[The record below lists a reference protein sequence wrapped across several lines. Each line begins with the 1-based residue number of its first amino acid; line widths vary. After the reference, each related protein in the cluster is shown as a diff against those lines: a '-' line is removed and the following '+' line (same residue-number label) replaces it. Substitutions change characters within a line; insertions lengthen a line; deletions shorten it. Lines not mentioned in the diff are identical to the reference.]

1 MPEEEWAGDKAG
13 KIIPPGPENP
23 IKSRWMGI
31 YDGAGIHGT
40 DEVGS
45 LGSRA
50 SHGCIRM
57 AIPEVKQLYRE
68 IPVKTPVYIG

>member
-1 MPEEEWAGDKAG
+1 
-13 KIIPPGPENP
+13 
-23 IKSRWMGI
+23 MGI